1 MKAQAPKISDDQV
14 ITQAIKAQCVGLLH
28 NNLVRERPKTVSELY
43 EQFAKFSKSKI
54 QHFHKLEQQRKV
66 SKADEAPKSHHNE
79 SQRTYPKP
87 MHNINSDGCGPP
99 ENWEKNYGMPSHQT
113 RHSTTSNQR
122 SNQYNQRGGSTNRG
136 HGRGRGP
143 YAVRPPYCMY
153 HGNEAD
159 HRTKDCP
166 IYIKSKKEDESRL
179 SESFTAARTQAC

>member
-14 ITQAIKAQCVGLLH
+14 ITQAIKARCAGLLH
-28 NNLVRERPKTVSELY
+28 SNLVRERPKTVPGLY

-66 SKADEAPKSHHNE
+66 SKADKAPKPRHNE

-113 RHSTTSNQR
+113 RHNTTSNQR

-136 HGRGRGP
+136 Q
-143 YAVRPPYCMY
+143 VVV
-153 HGNEAD
+153 EAHMQPD
-159 HRTKDCP
+159 LRTACTTVMRQTIAPKIAP
-166 IYIKSKKEDESRL
+166 STL
-179 SESFTAARTQAC
+179 SQKRR